1 MLVLLLQV
9 KGSWERTAASAENY
23 NSFALGRHPRSTI
36 AGFFLR
42 RIRPFL
48 PPISALDLLRSAAR
62 IHFDI
67 GGIWTV
73 VEASAAREIYSMVR
87 NANELPIIE
96 GTVAPE
102 FHEVRREFKRNFT
115 ELGEQGAA
123 CAIYHRG
130 QKVVDLWGGQRCW
143 SNSLPWTEHT
153 LSLVFSASKGMAAAA
168 MAVAHSRGLFEL
180 DAPVADYWPEF
191 QQCGKRQITVRQ
203 LLAHQGG
210 LIAIDR
216 PIGVRELADHDAL
229 AEILARQRPA
239 WPAGMKHGYHTL
251 TLGWYQSELI
261 RRIDPQRRSLGAFF
275 RDEVAAPVAGG
286 ILHWP
291 AKNHRRRTAG
301 ANRRDTIVWRCCGIS
316 ANCRSAWFCPESGRN
331 RWWLVPSI
339 RCD

>member
-1 MLVLLLQV
+1 
-9 KGSWERTAASAENY
+9 
-23 NSFALGRHPRSTI
+23 
-36 AGFFLR
+36 
-42 RIRPFL
+42 
-48 PPISALDLLRSAAR
+48 
-62 IHFDI
+62 
-67 GGIWTV
+67 
-73 VEASAAREIYSMVR
+73 MVR
-87 NANELPIIE
+87 NANELPLIE
-96 GTVAPE
+96 GFVAPE

-191 QQCGKRQITVRQ
+191 QQCGNAQITVRQ

-261 RRIDPQRRSLGAFF
+261 RRIDPQCRSLGAFF
-275 RDEVAAPVAGG
+275 RDEVAAPLQAEFYIGLPRY
-286 ILHWP
+286 IDE
-291 AKNHRRRTAG
+291 RTAWREPKGYHRLALLWHLGELPVGMVLSGIWPQSLVARSVNTLRLQNPADIGKPELRGIGNPVCQWDRRG
-301 ANRRDTIVWRCCGIS
+301 AGHCPRLRKSGNRRPRIGHHAADLARIDR
-316 ANCRSAWFCPESGRN
+316 ARDFRRN
-331 RWWLVPSI
+331 ADRTMPS
-339 RCD
+339 